1 MLHVPNLHTL
11 IMPAVADINLL
22 YTISVLA
29 NQLKVLDLSF
39 SLSVDD
45 DAISNTIGK
54 FCEGNLNHI
63 TQFRDVGGFTIFTKL
78 VWDKINTSSIHFQIT
93 YADNLSMFILRE
105 QISLKMR

>member
-1 MLHVPNLHTL
+1 MLHVPNLQTL

-29 NQLKVLDLSF
+29 HQLKVLDLSF

-54 FCEGNLNHI
+54 FCEGNFI
-63 TQFRDVGGFTIFTKL
+63 YIMRFRTVGGFTEL
-78 VWDKINTSSIHFQIT
+78 VWEKINTSSIHFQIT

>member
-1 MLHVPNLHTL
+1 MLHVPNLQTL

-29 NQLKVLDLSF
+29 HQLKVLDLSF

-54 FCEGNLNHI
+54 FCEGNFI
-63 TQFRDVGGFTIFTKL
+63 YIMRFRAVFTKF
-78 VWDKINTSSIHFQIT
+78 VWYKINTSSIHFQIT

>member
-1 MLHVPNLHTL
+1 MLHVPNLQTL
-11 IMPAVADINLL
+11 VMPAVADINLL

-54 FCEGNLNHI
+54 FCEGNFI
-63 TQFRDVGGFTIFTKL
+63 YIVRFR
-78 VWDKINTSSIHFQIT
+78 
-93 YADNLSMFILRE
+93 AILRFP
-105 QISLKMR
+105 IMRRIRLTNQAYIFR

>member
-54 FCEGNLNHI
+54 FSEGMVIHI
-63 TQFRDVGGFTIFTKL
+63 MQFGAVSVYKTYVG
-78 VWDKINTSSIHFQIT
+78 
-93 YADNLSMFILRE
+93 
-105 QISLKMR
+105 

>member
-11 IMPAVADINLL
+11 IMPAVADVNLL

-63 TQFRDVGGFTIFTKL
+63 MQFRDVFTKL
-78 VWDKINTSSIHFQIT
+78 VWDKINTSSIPFQIT

>member
-1 MLHVPNLHTL
+1 MLHVPNLQTL

-29 NQLKVLDLSF
+29 HQLKVLDLSF

-54 FCEGNLNHI
+54 FCEGNFI
-63 TQFRDVGGFTIFTKL
+63 YIMRFRTVGGFLQNLYGKKLTHQAYIF
-78 VWDKINTSSIHFQIT
+78 
-93 YADNLSMFILRE
+93 R
-105 QISLKMR
+105 

>member
-1 MLHVPNLHTL
+1 MLHVPNLQSL

-29 NQLKVLDLSF
+29 HQLKVLDLSF

-54 FCEGNLNHI
+54 FCEGNFI
-63 TQFRDVGGFTIFTKL
+63 YIMRFRAVGGFTFTKL
-78 VWDKINTSSIHFQIT
+78 VWDKITHQAYIF
-93 YADNLSMFILRE
+93 R
-105 QISLKMR
+105 

>member
-1 MLHVPNLHTL
+1 MLHVPNLQTL
-11 IMPAVADINLL
+11 VMPAVADINLL

-29 NQLKVLDLSF
+29 HQLKVLDLSF

-63 TQFRDVGGFTIFTKL
+63 MQFRDVFTKL
-78 VWDKINTSSIHFQIT
+78 VWDKINTSSIPFQIT

>member
-1 MLHVPNLHTL
+1 
-11 IMPAVADINLL
+11 MPAVADINLL

-54 FCEGNLNHI
+54 FCQGNLNHI
-63 TQFRDVGGFTIFTKL
+63 MQFRAVGGFLQNLYVIKLTHQVYIF
-78 VWDKINTSSIHFQIT
+78 
-93 YADNLSMFILRE
+93 R
-105 QISLKMR
+105 

>member
-1 MLHVPNLHTL
+1 MLHVPNLQTL

-29 NQLKVLDLSF
+29 HQLKVLDLSF

-63 TQFRDVGGFTIFTKL
+63 MRFRDVGGFTIILNLYGIKL
-78 VWDKINTSSIHFQIT
+78 THQAYLF
-93 YADNLSMFILRE
+93 R
-105 QISLKMR
+105 

>member
-1 MLHVPNLHTL
+1 MLHVPNLQTL

-29 NQLKVLDLSF
+29 HQLKVLDLSF

-54 FCEGNLNHI
+54 SCEGNFI
-63 TQFRDVGGFTIFTKL
+63 YIMRFRAVGGFTKL
-78 VWDKINTSSIHFQIT
+78 VWDKIRTSSIHFQIT

>member
-1 MLHVPNLHTL
+1 MLHVPNLQTL

-29 NQLKVLDLSF
+29 HQLKILDLSF

-54 FCEGNLNHI
+54 FCEGNFI
-63 TQFRDVGGFTIFTKL
+63 YIIRFRAVLQYLYGKELEHQSYIF
-78 VWDKINTSSIHFQIT
+78 
-93 YADNLSMFILRE
+93 R
-105 QISLKMR
+105 

>member
-63 TQFRDVGGFTIFTKL
+63 MQFRDVFTKL

>member
-11 IMPAVADINLL
+11 IMPAVADVNLL

-63 TQFRDVGGFTIFTKL
+63 MQFRDVEGFTKL
-78 VWDKINTSSIHFQIT
+78 VWDKINTSSIPFQIT

>member
-1 MLHVPNLHTL
+1 MLHVPNLNTL

-54 FCEGNLNHI
+54 FCEGNFI
-63 TQFRDVGGFTIFTKL
+63 YIMRFRTVFTEL
-78 VWDKINTSSIHFQIT
+78 VWEKINTSSIHFQIT

>member
-1 MLHVPNLHTL
+1 MLHVPNLQTL

-29 NQLKVLDLSF
+29 HQLKVLDLSF

-54 FCEGNLNHI
+54 FCEGNFI
-63 TQFRDVGGFTIFTKL
+63 YIMRFRAVGFTKL
-78 VWDKINTSSIHFQIT
+78 VWDKITHQAYIF
-93 YADNLSMFILRE
+93 R
-105 QISLKMR
+105 

>member
-11 IMPAVADINLL
+11 IMPAVADVNLL

-54 FCEGNLNHI
+54 FCQGNLNHI
-63 TQFRDVGGFTIFTKL
+63 MQFRAVGGFTIIQNLYGMKL
-78 VWDKINTSSIHFQIT
+78 THQAYIF
-93 YADNLSMFILRE
+93 R
-105 QISLKMR
+105 

>member
-1 MLHVPNLHTL
+1 MLHVPNLQTL

-29 NQLKVLDLSF
+29 HQLKVLDLSF

-54 FCEGNLNHI
+54 FCEGNFI
-63 TQFRDVGGFTIFTKL
+63 YIMRFRAVFTKL
-78 VWDKINTSSIHFQIT
+78 VWDKIRTSSIHFQIT
-93 YADNLSMFILRE
+93 YADSLSMFILRE

>member
-54 FCEGNLNHI
+54 FCEGNLNKI
-63 TQFRDVGGFTIFTKL
+63 MQFRAVGFTKL
-78 VWDKINTSSIHFQIT
+78 VWDEINTSRIHFQIT

>member
-1 MLHVPNLHTL
+1 MLHVPNLQTL

-29 NQLKVLDLSF
+29 HQLKVLDLSF

-54 FCEGNLNHI
+54 FCEGNFIYIMRFQNCN
-63 TQFRDVGGFTIFTKL
+63 GSYTKL
-78 VWDKINTSSIHFQIT
+78 VWDKITHQAYIF
-93 YADNLSMFILRE
+93 R
-105 QISLKMR
+105 

>member
-54 FCEGNLNHI
+54 FCQGNLNHI
-63 TQFRDVGGFTIFTKL
+63 MQFRAVFTKL
-78 VWDKINTSSIHFQIT
+78 VCDKINTSSIYFQIT